1 MSIIGEDAGGWA
13 CLNGTCYGPQI
24 KDAYLRANYS
34 VDPCILNPAFNPSCT
49 GFNNIIQYGQSPIF
63 ANSYNIATSLPHIGG
78 GVQLH
83 GYEYG
88 FSWFNYGSCYAS
100 FLFWCTDWRT
110 DGGGNVNFRVS
121 DKFNNTLIYDQQY
134 RAGNSASGSYYN
146 RIVFT
151 ESRNSLDMGS
161 VQWWTDSVYNNFAV
175 SGWTRPIWTPDPC
188 YSQPLYSPNCSNF
201 NAEIKRIAADL
212 QVRQQASLASVTT
225 SSTST
230 TPTSNIITTINDATS
245 TSPTVTITT
254 ENISSTPSTTNN
266 NVNQNSNLQTS
277 IIANNTPSPNTSSQ
291 PTMVNRMDSTNTA
304 LSIISRNQE
313 RDNIS
318 LQTSQ
323 QAVRNAQTVANQSS
337 RDAENI
343 ALDIASKSST
353 TNTNTVQQDTAITDT
368 RTSNQNSMFS
378 LLPQTTTNVNQNMQS
393 SATNSQGTS
402 FNQSQGGFSASIDIS
417 ASNQVSVTS
426 APSAI
431 TIYNMNQQSQQNGIT
446 TNDVNNSFTTMTLR
460 ENTTSQSNFLTDK
473 SNPMNEVIT
482 GNQQKLEQPRQLA
495 SIDTVKK
502 NVQDNEAAGG
512 VSIDTIATQPQGYNL
527 YTQLV
532 YRDVAFYAPKEIYRG
547 QRNVDNA
554 RALRQLASD
563 RLHQEMVDQQYRR

>member
-1 MSIIGEDAGGWA
+1 
-13 CLNGTCYGPQI
+13 
-24 KDAYLRANYS
+24 
-34 VDPCILNPAFNPSCT
+34 
-49 GFNNIIQYGQSPIF
+49 
-63 ANSYNIATSLPHIGG
+63 
-78 GVQLH
+78 
-83 GYEYG
+83 
-88 FSWFNYGSCYAS
+88 
-100 FLFWCTDWRT
+100 
-110 DGGGNVNFRVS
+110 
-121 DKFNNTLIYDQQY
+121 
-134 RAGNSASGSYYN
+134 
-146 RIVFT
+146 
-151 ESRNSLDMGS
+151 MGS

-212 QVRQQASLASVTT
+212 QVRQQASLNSVTT
-225 SSTST
+225 SSIST
-230 TPTSNIITTINDATS
+230 TPTSNIVTTINDATS
-245 TSPTVTITT
+245 TSPTVTVTT
-254 ENISSTPSTTNN
+254 EIVSNSTSSTSNN
-266 NVNQNSNLQTS
+266 INQTS
-277 IIANNTPSPNTSSQ
+277 TIASNPPSQTTSSQ
-291 PTMVNRMDSTNTA
+291 PSTMTRMESSNNTA

-313 RDNIS
+313 RENIT

-323 QAVRNAQTVANQSS
+323 QAVRNAQSVANQAR

-343 ALDIASKSST
+343 ALDIATKSSQ
-353 TNTNTVQQDTAITDT
+353 TNASTIQQDAAVAET

-378 LLPQTTTNVNQNMQS
+378 LLPQSVTNVNQSMVS
-393 SATNSQGTS
+393 STTNNQVMS
-402 FNQSQGGFSASIDIS
+402 FNQAQGGLSSSIDG
-417 ASNQVSVTS
+417 AAVNQVNLTS
-426 APSAI
+426 APTSVSI
-431 TIYNMNQQSQQNGIT
+431 FNINQQSQQNNIT
-446 TNDVNNSFTTMTLR
+446 MNNVNNINPEMVVK
-460 ENTTSQSNFLTDK
+460 ENTSSQGNFLTDK

-512 VSIDTIATQPQGYNL
+512 VSIDSIATQPQGYNV

-563 RLHQEMVDQQYRR
+563 RLHQEMIDQQYRR